1 MNTIAAPAPPSGG
14 SVRPVRLGL
23 RENWPQFTLLVIVN
37 MAVGGLVGLERT
49 TVPLIGSE
57 TFGLTSD
64 LAVFSFIIAFGLTK
78 ALTNLAAG
86 ALTARFRRKQLL
98 VAGWLIGAPV
108 PFALAYAPSW
118 GWIVAANV
126 LLGLNQGLTWSMTV
140 NMKIDL
146 VGPARRGLATGLNEA
161 AGYTAV
167 GVTALLTGY
176 LATGYGLRP
185 VPELIGVVFLVAGLA
200 LALAVRDTA
209 AHVALEL
216 AHHTGPLPTGE
227 DTGPKATFIRTS
239 WRDRSLRGASQA
251 GLVNNLNDGLTW
263 GVFPLLFTDHG
274 LGLAAVGLIKG
285 LYPVLW
291 GLGQIPAG
299 HLADRFGRKPLIVH
313 GMLVQAGGLVLALV
327 LLDRPLLAGVLS
339 AVALG
344 LGTAM
349 VYPALIASVSDH
361 AHPAWRANALGTY
374 RFWRDIGYA
383 AGALVAGVLADR
395 LGLDATVIAAAVLTA
410 ASGLL
415 AARWITEQRP
425 GRSVAAR
432 GVHDHG
438 HSGEAHQGADD
449 VEAVGA
455 VAVGDHAPDDRPR
468 DEDPA
473 VRGQDAPEVVVGLEG
488 GHHAVQTERDDTGTD
503 PDPALVL
510 ADALPHQPGA
520 SDLEQGGDDE
530 QGDGTGDEHGAEPSD
545 ERGNGKRGQGAD
557 RNGSRAG

>member
-1 MNTIAAPAPPSGG
+1 MTTTLTTKRPAEHA
-14 SVRPVRLGL
+14 VRLGL
-23 RENWPQFTLLVIVN
+23 RENRLQFALLVVVN
-37 MAVGGLVGLERT
+37 VAVGGLVGLERT
-49 TVPLIGSE
+49 TVPLIG
-57 TFGLTSD
+57 TDVFGLTSD
-64 LAVFSFIIAFGLTK
+64 LAVFAFIIAFGLSK

-86 ALTARFRRKQLL
+86 ALTARFRRRQLL
-98 VAGWLIGAPV
+98 LTGWLIGVPV

-146 VGPARRGLATGLNEA
+146 VGPSRRGLATGLNEA

-176 LATGYGLRP
+176 LATGHGLRP
-185 VPELIGVVFLVAGLA
+185 VPELLGVVFVATGLA
-200 LALAVRDTA
+200 LSLVVRDTA

-216 AHHTGPLPTGE
+216 AGHAEPLPTGE
-227 DTGPKATFIRTS
+227 KTGLKAVFVRTS

-291 GLGQIPAG
+291 GIGQIPAG
-299 HLADRFGRKPLIVH
+299 HLADRVGRKPLVVT
-313 GMLVQAGGLVLALV
+313 GMLVQAAGFLLALA
-327 LLDRPLLAGVLS
+327 LLDAPLLAGVLS

-344 LGTAM
+344 LGTAL

-383 AGALVAGVLADR
+383 AGALVAGILADT
-395 LGLDATVIAAAVLTA
+395 LGLNATVVAAAVLTA

-415 AARWITEQRP
+415 AARWIT
-425 GRSVAAR
+425 
-432 GVHDHG
+432 
-438 HSGEAHQGADD
+438 
-449 VEAVGA
+449 
-455 VAVGDHAPDDRPR
+455 DR
-468 DEDPA
+468 
-473 VRGQDAPEVVVGLEG
+473 
-488 GHHAVQTERDDTGTD
+488 TE
-503 PDPALVL
+503 P
-510 ADALPHQPGA
+510 
-520 SDLEQGGDDE
+520 
-530 QGDGTGDEHGAEPSD
+530 
-545 ERGNGKRGQGAD
+545 
-557 RNGSRAG
+557 

>member
-1 MNTIAAPAPPSGG
+1 MNAAAAPAPPDTDAT
-14 SVRPVRLGL
+14 RPVRLGL
-23 RENWPQFTLLVIVN
+23 RENALQFTLLIVMN
-37 MAVGGLVGLERT
+37 VAVGGLVGLERT

-64 LAVFSFIIAFGLTK
+64 MAVFSFIVAFGLTK
-78 ALTNLAAG
+78 AFTNLAAG

-98 VAGWLIGAPV
+98 VAGWLIGVPV

-167 GVTALLTGY
+167 GATALFTGY

-185 VPELIGVVFLVAGLA
+185 VPELIGAVFVVAGLA
-200 LALAVRDTA
+200 LTLVVRDTA
-209 AHVALEL
+209 AHASLEL
-216 AHHTGPLPTGE
+216 AQHAAPLPTGE
-227 DTGPKATFIRTS
+227 NTGLKATFTRTS

-274 LGLAAVGLIKG
+274 LGLAAVGLVKG
-285 LYPVLW
+285 IYPILW

-299 HLADRFGRKPLIVH
+299 HLADRVGRKPLVVT
-313 GMLVQAGGLVLALV
+313 GMLVQSGGLVLALA
-327 LLDRPLLAGVLS
+327 LLDRPLLAGILS

-383 AGALVAGVLADR
+383 AGALLAGALADR
-395 LGLDATVIAAAVLTA
+395 VGLDATVVAAAVLTA

-415 AARWITEQRP
+415 AARWITEHRP
-425 GRSVAAR
+425 GTR
-432 GVHDHG
+432 
-438 HSGEAHQGADD
+438 
-449 VEAVGA
+449 
-455 VAVGDHAPDDRPR
+455 
-468 DEDPA
+468 
-473 VRGQDAPEVVVGLEG
+473 
-488 GHHAVQTERDDTGTD
+488 
-503 PDPALVL
+503 
-510 ADALPHQPGA
+510 
-520 SDLEQGGDDE
+520 
-530 QGDGTGDEHGAEPSD
+530 
-545 ERGNGKRGQGAD
+545 
-557 RNGSRAG
+557 